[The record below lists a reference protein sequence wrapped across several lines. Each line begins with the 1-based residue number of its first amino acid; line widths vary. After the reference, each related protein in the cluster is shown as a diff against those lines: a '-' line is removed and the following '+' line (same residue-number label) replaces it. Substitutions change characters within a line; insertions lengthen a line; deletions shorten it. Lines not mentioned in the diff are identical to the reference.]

1 MEIPTAQLFA
11 FLFILARCSGIFVF
25 TPFFGSLN
33 IPVQARVILAVV
45 ISYLFALGHEL
56 SQFGSPA
63 TLSSVLIGMTGEL
76 IVGMAIGF
84 AAHALFAGLQY
95 AGQIMGFQIGLS
107 FVNAVDPHTSNR
119 STTLSVYQTEIGLML
134 FLGLNAHH
142 WFIRAIANSL
152 TVLPPYSLHI
162 GQQFV
167 LKLSDLVAQVFVIGF
182 QVAAPVTAVLILTD
196 LTLGLIGRSAPQVHI
211 LVIGFP
217 LKILAGITA
226 LGLAL
231 YFFPLAMRGYMGRL
245 QQDLEIIIRL
255 LRT

>member
-1 MEIPTAQLFA
+1 MEIRAEELFS
-11 FLFILARCSGIFVF
+11 FVFILARCSGIFVF

-33 IPVQARVILAVV
+33 IPIQARVILSFV
-45 ISYLFALGHEL
+45 ISYLFAL
-56 SQFGSPA
+56 SRPMP
-63 TLSSVLIGMTGEL
+63 TLSVPSTLGGVLVGLTGEL

-95 AGQIMGFQIGLS
+95 AGQIAGFQIGFS
-107 FVNAVDPHTSNR
+107 FVNAVDPQTSSR
-119 STTLSVYQTEIGLML
+119 STTLAVYQTEIGIML
-134 FLGLNAHH
+134 FLGINAHH

-152 TVLPPYSLHI
+152 TSLPPYSVHI
-162 GQQFV
+162 GQQFI
-167 LKLSDLVAQVFVIGF
+167 LKMTDLVAQVFVIGF
-182 QVAAPVTAVLILTD
+182 QVAAPVTAVLVLTD
-196 LTLGLIGRSAPQVHI
+196 ITLGLIGRSAPQVHI

-231 YFFPLAMRGYMGRL
+231 YFFPLAMRGYLGQL
-245 QQDLEIIIRL
+245 QENLETILHL

>member
-1 MEIPTAQLFA
+1 MEIRAEELFS
-11 FLFILARCSGIFVF
+11 FIFILARCSGIFVF

-33 IPVQARVILAVV
+33 IPVQARVILSFV
-45 ISYLFALGHEL
+45 ISYLFAL
-56 SQFGSPA
+56 SRTMPA
-63 TLSSVLIGMTGEL
+63 SSAPSTFAGVLIGLTGEL

-95 AGQIMGFQIGLS
+95 AGQLVGFQIGFS
-107 FVNAVDPHTSNR
+107 FVNAVDPQTSSR
-119 STTLSVYQTEIGLML
+119 STTLSVYQNQIGMML

-152 TVLPPYSLHI
+152 TAVPPYSVHM
-162 GQQFV
+162 GQEFV
-167 LKLSDLVAQVFVIGF
+167 LRMSDLVAQVFVIGF
-182 QVAAPVTAVLILTD
+182 QVAAPVTAVLVLTD
-196 LTLGLIGRSAPQVHI
+196 ITLGLIGRSAPQVHI

-217 LKILAGITA
+217 LKILAGFTA

-231 YFFPLAMRGYMGRL
+231 YFFPLAMRVYLGRL
-245 QQDLEIIIRL
+245 QENLEMVLHL

>member
-1 MEIPTAQLFA
+1 MEVPTAQLLS

-33 IPVQARVILAVV
+33 IPVQARIILSVG
-45 ISYLFALGHEL
+45 ISYLFALSHPL
-56 SQFGSPA
+56 SQLA
-63 TLSSVLIGMTGEL
+63 TPLTLLSVVWGLTGEL
-76 IVGMAIGF
+76 VVGMAIGF
-84 AAHALFAGLQY
+84 VAHALFAGLQY

-107 FVNAVDPHTSNR
+107 FVNAIDPQTSSR
-119 STTLSVYQTEIGLML
+119 STTLSVYQTEIGMML

-152 TVLPPYSLHI
+152 TVLPPYSIHI

-167 LKLSDLVAQVFVIGF
+167 LKLADLVAQVFVIGF
-182 QVAAPVTAVLILTD
+182 QVAAPVTATLVLTD
-196 LTLGLIGRSAPQVHI
+196 VALGLIGRSAPQVHI

-226 LGLAL
+226 LGMAL
-231 YFFPLAMRGYMGRL
+231 YFFPLAMRGYVGHL
-245 QQDLEIIIRL
+245 QQNLDMIIRL

>member
-1 MEIPTAQLFA
+1 MEIPTEQLFA
-11 FLFILARCSGIFVF
+11 FLLILARCSGIFVF

-33 IPVQARVILAVV
+33 VPVQARIILSVV
-45 ISYLFALGHEL
+45 ISYLFALGH
-56 SQFGSPA
+56 Q
-63 TLSSVLIGMTGEL
+63 LSSFPTPVTLPAVLLGMTGEL

-84 AAHALFAGLQY
+84 VAHALFAGLQY

-107 FVNAVDPHTSNR
+107 FVNAVDPQTSSR

-142 WFIRAIANSL
+142 WFIRAIGNSL
-152 TVLPPYSLHI
+152 TVLPPYSMHV

-167 LKLSDLVAQVFVIGF
+167 LKLSDIVAQVFVIGF

-196 LTLGLIGRSAPQVHI
+196 ITLGLIGRSAPQVHI

-231 YFFPLAMRGYMGRL
+231 YFFPLAMRGYAGRL
-245 QQDLEIIIRL
+245 QQDLDVIIRL

>member
-1 MEIPTAQLFA
+1 MQVQIEQLLS

-33 IPVQARVILAVV
+33 VPVQARLILAVG
-45 ISYLFALGHEL
+45 ISYLF
-56 SQFGSPA
+56 
-63 TLSSVLIGMTGEL
+63 TLSYQLSKFTVPLTLPGILLGLMGEL
-76 IVGMAIGF
+76 VVGLAIGF

-107 FVNAVDPHTSNR
+107 FVNAVDPQTSSR
-119 STTLSVYQTEIGLML
+119 STTLSIYQTEIGLML
-134 FLGLNAHH
+134 FLGLNGHH

-152 TVLPPYSLHI
+152 IVLPPYSVHI

-167 LKLSDLVAQVFVIGF
+167 LKMADLVAQVFVIGF

-196 LTLGLIGRSAPQVHI
+196 LALGLIGRSAPQVHI

-231 YFFPLAMRGYMGRL
+231 YF
-245 QQDLEIIIRL
+245 
-255 LRT
+255 